1 MFKIKNF
8 NYGLFFAWF
17 LLVSCGIV
25 MIYTASISSYGEFTQ
40 VNNYYAKQL
49 LFFLFIIPIFFIIQK
64 IPYFI
69 IDAFIIPGYILSIL
83 FLIIVLFTPQ
93 VNGSHRWIQ
102 IGSYSLQP
110 SEFAKIMTILMVSKY
125 IAIPHQGDA
134 RKILMGFGI
143 SIIPIFLIMIE
154 PDFGTTLVF
163 WVSLFAMLMAAQV
176 PFIYLLILI
185 SPVITISLVIIS
197 PYYAIAFLLIFAIIL
212 FKLKFSWVIQATSSI
227 VNLFGS
233 IIFWHFLKPYQINRI
248 LTFIDPTRDPLGAGY
263 QVIQAK
269 IAIGSGGFWGKGFLH
284 GTQKN
289 LDFLPEHHTDF
300 IFSVIGE
307 EMGFIFS
314 LILLALFFFLLL
326 KIIISIDK
334 IHVRERKVASV
345 GIFAFI
351 FFQLFVNIGMNIGII
366 PTTGVP
372 LPYISY
378 GGSNLLINSI
388 AIALI
393 QKYLVEKGFMK

>member
-1 MFKIKNF
+1 M
-8 NYGLFFAWF
+8 LFR
-17 LLVSCGIV
+17 S
-25 MIYTASISSYGEFTQ
+25 
-40 VNNYYAKQL
+40 
-49 LFFLFIIPIFFIIQK
+49 
-64 IPYFI
+64 
-69 IDAFIIPGYILSIL
+69 
-83 FLIIVLFTPQ
+83 
-93 VNGSHRWIQ
+93 
-102 IGSYSLQP
+102 
-110 SEFAKIMTILMVSKY
+110 
-125 IAIPHQGDA
+125 
-134 RKILMGFGI
+134 
-143 SIIPIFLIMIE
+143 
-154 PDFGTTLVF
+154 
-163 WVSLFAMLMAAQV
+163 
-176 PFIYLLILI
+176 
-185 SPVITISLVIIS
+185 
-197 PYYAIAFLLIFAIIL
+197 
-212 FKLKFSWVIQATSSI
+212 
-227 VNLFGS
+227 
-233 IIFWHFLKPYQINRI
+233 
-248 LTFIDPTRDPLGAGY
+248 
-263 QVIQAK
+263 QAK

>member
-8 NYGLFFAWF
+8 DFGLFLAWF
-17 LLVSCGIV
+17 LLVFCGIV
-25 MIYTASISSYGEFTQ
+25 MIYAASVSSYGEFTE
-40 VNNYYAKQL
+40 VNNYYIKQL
-49 LFFLFIIPIFFIIQK
+49 IFFLVIIPIFFLIQK
-64 IPYFI
+64 IPYFV
-69 IDAFIIPGYILSIL
+69 IDTLIVPGYIISIL
-83 FLIIVLFTPQ
+83 LLVIVLFTPE

-102 IGSYSLQP
+102 IGNYSFQP
-110 SEFAKIMTILMVSKY
+110 SEFAKIMTILMASKY
-125 IAIPHQGDA
+125 IAIPHQGDGK
-134 RKILMGFGI
+134 KILLGFGI
-143 SIIPIFLIMIE
+143 TILPILLILLE

-163 WVSLFAMLMAAQV
+163 WVALFAMLMAAKV

-185 SPVITISLVIIS
+185 APLLTISLVIVS
-197 PYYAIAFLLIFAIIL
+197 PYASIAFFIL
-212 FKLKFSWVIQATSSI
+212 FAFILYKIKFNWIIQATSAI
-227 VNLFGS
+227 VNIFGS
-233 IIFWHFLKPYQINRI
+233 IIFWQFLKPYQINRI
-248 LTFIDPTRDPLGAGY
+248 LTFIDPTRDPLGGGY

-269 IAIGSGGFWGKGFLH
+269 IAIGSGGFWGKGFLQ

-289 LDFLPEHHTDF
+289 LNFLPEHHTDF

-314 LILLALFFFLLL
+314 VILLLLFFYLLY

-334 IHVRERKVASV
+334 IHILERKIAAV